1 MKSEKG
7 VIEIFTIGI
16 VVILLIILF
25 TAIGTEIK
33 EENDY
38 GAKEGQ
44 VINKDYSNGFY
55 VVSYNNINIG
65 FVKSVN
71 GILKN
76 HYPKGLRINY
86 T

>member
-33 EENDY
+33 
-38 GAKEGQ
+38 KKMIMGQ
-44 VINKDYSNGFY
+44 KKDKLLIKII
-55 VVSYNNINIG
+55 VHHI
-65 FVKSVN
+65 
-71 GILKN
+71 
-76 HYPKGLRINY
+76 
-86 T
+86 

>member
-38 GAKEGQ
+38 GAKEGT
-44 VINKDYSNGFY
+44 
-55 VVSYNNINIG
+55 SY
-65 FVKSVN
+65 
-71 GILKN
+71 
-76 HYPKGLRINY
+76 
-86 T
+86 